1 MATYAIILAG
11 GTGTRLGGNEP
22 KQFLP
27 LGDKPVITWSL
38 LAFENHPLV
47 DNIITVLPEPYH
59 DRIENI
65 SREYAISKYLHT
77 VKGGDT
83 RQQSSWNAIQS
94 YPFDQEDILLFHDAA
109 RPFVNSDIITNCII
123 MTGKYGAAGVYV
135 PAIDTITEI
144 REETVQRTLDRNFL
158 HYTQTPQSFKYSVIT
173 DAHMKSSKEGVTGA
187 TDDISLVRD
196 AGYRVYAVEGSY
208 SNIKITTQH
217 DYKMARW
224 LCGQLEL

>member
-22 KQFLP
+22 KQFLS

-38 LAFENHPLV
+38 FAFEHHPMV
-47 DNIITVLPEPYH
+47 DNIITVLPSSYH
-59 DRIENI
+59 DKIENI
-65 SREYAISKYLHT
+65 SREYSISKYLYT

-109 RPFVNSDIITNCII
+109 RPFINSDIITNCIL
-123 MTGKYGAAGVYV
+123 MTSKYGAAGVYV

-144 REETVQRTLDRNFL
+144 HDRLVQKTLNRKFL
-158 HYTQTPQSFKYSVIT
+158 HYTQTPQSFKYSVIS
-173 DAHMKSSKEGVTGA
+173 DAHLKSRNEGVSDA
-187 TDDISLVRD
+187 TDDISLVSN

-208 SNIKITTQH
+208 TNIKITTEH

-224 LCGQLEL
+224 LCEQLEL

>member
-11 GTGTRLGGNEP
+11 GTGTRLDSKEP

-47 DNIITVLPEPYH
+47 DNIITVLPASYH

-65 SREYAISKYLHT
+65 SNKYSILKYLHT
-77 VKGGDT
+77 VKGGHT

-94 YPFDQEDILLFHDAA
+94 YPFEQEDILLFHDAA
-109 RPFVNSDIITNCII
+109 RPFVNSEIITNCII

-144 REETVQRTLDRNFL
+144 REETVQRTLNRKLL

-173 DAHMKSSKEGVTGA
+173 DAHLKSSKEGVSDA
-187 TDDISLVRD
+187 TDDISLVSN
-196 AGYRVYAVEGSY
+196 AGYQVYAVEGSY
-208 SNIKITTQH
+208 SNIKITTEH
-217 DYKMARW
+217 DYKMAKW
-224 LCGQLEL
+224 LCEQLEL

>member
-11 GTGTRLGGNEP
+11 GTGTRLGGDEP

-27 LGDKPVITWSL
+27 LGGKPVITWSL
-38 LAFENHPLV
+38 LAFEHHPMV
-47 DNIITVLPEPYH
+47 DNIITVLPASYH

-65 SREYAISKYLHT
+65 SREYSISKYLHT

-83 RQQSSWNAIQS
+83 RQQSSWNAMQS

-109 RPFVNSDIITNCII
+109 RPFINSDIITNCII

-135 PAIDTITEI
+135 PAIDTITEV
-144 REETVQRTLDRNFL
+144 RDGSVQRTLDRKLL

-173 DAHMKSSKEGVTGA
+173 DAHLKSSNEGVSDA
-187 TDDISLVRD
+187 TDDISLVSN

>member
-27 LGDKPVITWSL
+27 LGDKSVITWSL
-38 LAFENHPLV
+38 LAFEHHPLV
-47 DNIITVLPEPYH
+47 DNIITVLPASYH
-59 DRIENI
+59 DRIESI
-65 SREYAISKYLHT
+65 SREYSISKYLHT
-77 VKGGDT
+77 VEGGDT
-83 RQQSSWNAIQS
+83 RQQSSWNAMQS
-94 YPFDQEDILLFHDAA
+94 YTFDQEDILLFHDAA
-109 RPFVNSDIITNCII
+109 RPFVYSDIITNCII
-123 MTGKYGAAGVYV
+123 MAGKYGAAGVYV

-144 REETVQRTLDRNFL
+144 REETVQRTLDRKLL

-173 DAHMKSSKEGVTGA
+173 DAHMKSSEEGVTGA
-187 TDDISLVRD
+187 TDDISLVRN

-208 SNIKITTQH
+208 KNIKITTQH
-217 DYKMARW
+217 DYKMAQW